1 MQDWATRRRAIEDS
15 SYLVNRAGRYG
26 RWRKFAF
33 RMVVEALDVT
43 LRLTPIWGRGQR
55 NALDLKKIELELA
68 LPDLPPAFDGYRILQ
83 LSDTHLDHFP
93 ALAAVARTLLQDVEV
108 DMLAVTG
115 DVHGNPRA
123 SIEHSTALLMQ
134 ALSGVRVHGPRL
146 AVLGNHDPASMA
158 GMLERAGFDVLVN
171 RSILLQRG
179 GDRLRVT
186 GLDDVHSFYTEAALS
201 ALRDHDGEFRIALVH
216 SAEVADDADAAGY
229 ALYLCG
235 HTHGGQICLPGGR
248 PLVTHLKRCHHA
260 ASGLWRQ
267 GRMVGYT
274 SRGLG
279 VSDLPLRFNTRGEV
293 VVITLRR
300 PAG

>member
-15 SYLVNRAGRYG
+15 SYLVNRAGPYG
-26 RWRKFAF
+26 RWRKLAF
-33 RMVVEALDVT
+33 RLVVAVLDGT
-43 LRLTPIWGRGQR
+43 LRLTPIYARGQR
-55 NALDLKKIELELA
+55 NALDLRKVELELA

-93 ALAAVARTLLQDVEV
+93 ELAAAARALLDGVEV

-115 DVHGNPRA
+115 DVHGHPRA
-123 SIEHSTALLMQ
+123 PLERSIGLLME
-134 ALSGVRVHGPRL
+134 ALAGVRVNGPRL
-146 AVLGNHDPASMA
+146 AILGNHDPASMA
-158 GMLERAGFDVLVN
+158 GLLERAGFDVLVN
-171 RSILLQRG
+171 RSILLRRG
-179 GDRLRVT
+179 DDSLRVT
-186 GLDDVHSFYTEAALS
+186 GLDDVHSFYTEAALA
-201 ALRDHDGEFRIALVH
+201 ALGDHDGEFRIALVH

-229 ALYLCG
+229 AFYLCG

-248 PLVTHLKRCHHA
+248 PLVTHLKRCRHA

-279 VSDLPLRFNTRGEV
+279 VSDLPMRFNTRGEV

-300 PAG
+300 PAT